1 MTKFHYQSD
10 YKKSIKVPKGDFILV
25 QDEWGDYGYHTQFR
39 LHYYDGVNTNYIGK
53 VKIARNAD
61 KITIIPDVFESLGDD
76 YLSLGTSLDYYK
88 DLLDVCG
95 ENSENILESLRDTA
109 WNQAISTKFESKSVY
124 INSIIR
130 DNSAIRAK
138 RFGKAVIIGEAYS
151 DDFDFSYTGQ
161 IPGAEST
168 TSVRIEFSD
177 DDDLPGRIVGIVGKN
192 AVGKTQFLASL
203 ARDLVQIQ
211 KTSRNEARNKDIR
224 FGGMRPIFTRVITV
238 SYSAFDRFD
247 RPKDKGI
254 TSYRYCGI
262 RSSKNELSKLDLE
275 ARFKENVIRI
285 IDMGREPQFKR
296 FMNLIFDQESIV
308 ELEAN
313 ESGGDAHFNE
323 YLSALSSG
331 QAIYAHFVASII
343 SWIQPKSL
351 IIFDEPETHLHP
363 NAVANL
369 FNSFSKILEQFDSYG
384 IVATHSPVVIQ
395 EIPSKHVIQFIREDN
410 ITRAIPLNME
420 SFGESISN
428 ITRHIFETIEIP
440 NLYKKHLKRISKRYT
455 YEECLKLFSQS
466 LSFSAKSFLI
476 SQYMQNEEH

>member
-1 MTKFHYQSD
+1 MTTFHYQRD
-10 YKKSIKVPKGDFILV
+10 YRKPIQVPKGEFILV

-39 LHYYDGVNTNYIGK
+39 LQYFDGEIKNYIGK
-53 VKIARNAD
+53 VKIARKTD
-61 KITIIPDVFESLGDD
+61 KITVIPDVFESLGID

-88 DLLDVCG
+88 NLLAICG
-95 ENSENILESLRDTA
+95 EDCERVLESLRDTA
-109 WNQAISTKFESKSVY
+109 WNQTISTKFEARSVY

-130 DNSAIRAK
+130 ENSAIRAK
-138 RFGKAVIIGEAYS
+138 RFGKAIILGEAYS

-211 KTSRNEARNKDIR
+211 RTSKSEVLEKNMR
-224 FGGMRPIFTRVITV
+224 FDGARPIFTRVITV

-275 ARFKENVIRI
+275 ERFKENIQRI
-285 IDMGREPQFKR
+285 IDMGRESQFKR
-296 FMNLIFDQESIV
+296 FMNLIFEQESVV
-308 ELEAN
+308 ELEAD
-313 ESGGDAHFNE
+313 ESRDDSRIE
-323 YLSALSSG
+323 DYLAALSSG
-331 QAIYAHFVASII
+331 QSIYAHFVASII

-369 FNSFSKILEQFDSYG
+369 FNSFSRILEEFDSYG

-395 EIPSKHVIQFIREDN
+395 EIPSKHVIQFLREGN
-410 ITRAIPLNME
+410 LTRAVPLNME

-428 ITRHIFETIEIP
+428 ITRHVFETIEIP
-440 NLYKKHLKRISKRYT
+440 NLYKMHLRRISKRYT
-455 YEECLKLFSQS
+455 FDESLKLFNQS

-476 SQYMQNEEH
+476 SQYMQDEKH